1 MTQVQVSSPEEIKL
15 QLRGVLTFLFFGEKC
30 HTDCGC
36 HTDCMERMTVYLVLV
51 NQNHF
56 KRLFL
61 IHVKSQ
67 FRHFNFIIHIAYCI
81 FSITLWVCLSPA
93 WTGEFVRVK
102 IRKEQ
107 SPDKKI
113 NENLW

>member
-1 MTQVQVSSPEEIKL
+1 MGGCVFHRKQTMTQVQVSSPEEIKL
-15 QLRGVLTFLFFGEKC
+15 QLRGVLTFSFFGEK
-30 HTDCGC
+30 C

-67 FRHFNFIIHIAYCI
+67 FRHFNFINHIAYCI
-81 FSITLWVCLSPA
+81 FSITLWVCLSSA

-102 IRKEQ
+102 IN
-107 SPDKKI
+107 KKGAKPR
-113 NENLW
+113 